1 MFLQEAVLRLSGT
14 VKLRVLRPTMDTTPR
29 YEPITTLAKFSGGE
43 KLTVATLL
51 YCALATTRA
60 RTVGRRTEP
69 TGTLLM
75 DNPFGKASR
84 ASFITLQRE
93 VAKRLGIQLVYLT
106 GINDLEA
113 LRCFPNVVRCDNT
126 RYDRRSGQRL
136 VELADP
142 EETAA
147 LLSAVR
153 IARRQQ
159 VAQKRGDSS
168 GGVVA

>member
-1 MFLQEAVLRLSGT
+1 
-14 VKLRVLRPTMDTTPR
+14 
-29 YEPITTLAKFSGGE
+29 
-43 KLTVATLL
+43 
-51 YCALATTRA
+51 
-60 RTVGRRTEP
+60 
-69 TGTLLM
+69 M

-136 VELADP
+136 IELADT

-153 IARRQQ
+153 IARREPL
-159 VAQKRGDSS
+159 AERSEESGDT
-168 GGVVA
+168 VVA